1 MDAGQ
6 VVRLFVFMF
15 VIPLGLLPAVGGGF
29 ISLGFRFAKMPPVP
43 FLRCW
48 KVYLASCCYGFLVLV
63 PASYLLGHTS
73 LSVGAARAISV
84 LIFLGVQLVLV
95 PLFLRSFSRRAL
107 GVAGLAVLL
116 TNLAVYLLLM
126 DLQPA

>member
-15 VIPLGLLPAVGGGF
+15 AIPLGLLPAVGGGF
-29 ISLGFRFAKMPPVP
+29 VTLGLRLARIPPVP
-43 FLRCW
+43 YLRCW
-48 KVYLASCCYGFLVLV
+48 KVYLASCCYGFLILV
-63 PASYLLGHTS
+63 PAGYLLGRSDLNGTTAQ
-73 LSVGAARAISV
+73 VVRAA
-84 LIFLGVQLVLV
+84 IFLGAQLLLV
-95 PLFLRSFSRRAL
+95 PLLLRNFSRRAL

-126 DLQPA
+126 DFQPG